1 MPNAR
6 KILGLIARPFLF
18 LLYGISGLFRRDPK
32 IWVFGSWSG
41 QRFADNSAALFEY
54 TASLPQSDITPIWIT
69 HDPSIVD
76 QLRAGGHEAYLAWS
90 LAGLRA
96 VSRSG
101 VLIYDGLTK
110 DINHWLSR
118 GANKVLLRHG
128 IGIKKIERTIDN
140 PNHRLYKLFKGNPL
154 QQFFWWLLIPWHS
167 VKPTLCIAT
176 SADHAIQGKDNF
188 GISDDRIVITG
199 FPRNDRLVSRRNEKI
214 ASDLEA
220 TIRQGRDAGKPVWLY
235 MPTFRD
241 DASGTQ
247 LPLAEMESIAEDL
260 DLLLLIKLHFVDG
273 ERNKYRRAGHSDNF
287 HYVDP
292 RVDAQSLYTLVDG
305 LISDY
310 SSAPFDFILTGSPV
324 ILFTPDMD
332 EFQQHSRSFYYDFD
346 EIRPGP
352 RTRNIAELKTAL
364 QTAIAKGNAAWKLEY
379 DRALDRF
386 HQYRDAE
393 SCQRTYSVI
402 HQRFAQKEKL

>member
-1 MPNAR
+1 MTNAK

-18 LLYGISGLFRRDPK
+18 LLYGVSGLFRRDPK

-54 TASLPQSDITPIWIT
+54 TAALPQSDITPIWIT
-69 HDPSIVD
+69 HDRAIVAR
-76 QLRAGGHEAYLAWS
+76 LRASGHEAYLIWS

-110 DINHWLSR
+110 DVNHWLSR

-140 PNHRLYKLFKGNPL
+140 PNHRLYKLFNGNL
-154 QQFFWWLLIPWHS
+154 FQQFFWWLLIPWHR

-176 SADHAIQGKDNF
+176 SADHAIQGQDNF
-188 GISDDRIVITG
+188 GIGDDRMVITG
-199 FPRNDRLVSRRNEKI
+199 FPRNDRLVSRHAEKV
-214 ASDLEA
+214 SDDLSTALDEA
-220 TIRQGRDAGKPVWLY
+220 RTLGRPVWLY

-241 DASGTQ
+241 DANGTQ
-247 LPLAEMESIAEDL
+247 LPLEEMRKLAEDL

-273 ERNKYRRAGHSDNF
+273 ERNKSRQSRKSDNIY
-287 HYVDP
+287 YVDP
-292 RVDAQSLYTLVDG
+292 RADAQALYTLVDG

-324 ILFTPDMD
+324 VLFTPDMD
-332 EFQQHSRSFYYDFD
+332 EYQRQSRSFYYDFD

-352 RTRNIAELKTAL
+352 QTQNLAELKNAL
-364 QTAIAKGNAAWKLEY
+364 QTAMTKGNAAWKLEY

-386 HQYRDAE
+386 HQYRDAK
-393 SCQRTYSVI
+393 SCQRTYSAI
-402 HQRFAQKEKL
+402 HQRFTQDEGL